1 MLLIEDELVLN
12 QTLSEASM
20 VMETRSRKRFQQE
33 ETTAI
38 VVLQKKKKKLKRH
51 NKNDNNDGEQHSIV
65 SFDNIPRDV
74 VQKIYLFLDSARDVY
89 NLSNSSKN
97 LRSSVTPEIVIQ
109 AAVFQGGRVL

>member
-1 MLLIEDELVLN
+1 
-12 QTLSEASM
+12 M
-20 VMETRSRKRFQQE
+20 VIETRSRKRCFQQRE
-33 ETTAI
+33 APNEEGEKETTAI